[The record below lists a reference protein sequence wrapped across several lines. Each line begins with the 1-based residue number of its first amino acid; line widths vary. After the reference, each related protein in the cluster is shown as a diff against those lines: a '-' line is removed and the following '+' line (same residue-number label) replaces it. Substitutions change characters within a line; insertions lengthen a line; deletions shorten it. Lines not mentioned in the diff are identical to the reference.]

1 MNAKSVKDDNY
12 VCPVCKQPLTPTANG
27 LCCQREGIEYSIKN
41 GIVDFVTEDL
51 TKSTN
56 LFFRFV
62 DKFDDFAKSYEGPSW
77 YGTLDKVNA
86 EFGLPSLEETATM
99 LTEAVDAK
107 DGLGLDVA
115 CGTGFFTRPLAQK
128 MRLVYGIDISMGMLQ
143 QATEYARERGI
154 GNIRFAHSR
163 AERLPFADGLF
174 DGVTCC
180 GALHTFQDTV
190 EALTEMARV
199 MKSGA
204 RLGVLTILKQDLSVL
219 KKFYERVPSS
229 LFGEEASLEVLHL
242 FDVGERGRYQQSAVL
257 NAMEQKMLHFF
268 DVEELDKYLAQ
279 TGFRGFKY
287 DVYGP
292 VILLHAEKE

>member
-1 MNAKSVKDDNY
+1 MKDDNY
-12 VCPVCKQPLTPTANG
+12 VCPDCKRPLTPTANG
-27 LCCQREGIEYSIKN
+27 LCCQREGVEYPIKN
-41 GIVDFVTEDL
+41 GIVDFVTEGL

-56 LFFRFV
+56 LFFRFS
-62 DKFDDFAKSYEGPSW
+62 DKLDDFAKIYEGPSW

-86 EFGLPSLEETATM
+86 EFGLPSLEEMAKM
-99 LTEAVDAK
+99 LTEVVDAK

-128 MRLVYGIDISMGMLQ
+128 MRLVYGIDISMGMLE
-143 QATEYARERGI
+143 QATEYAQEKGI
-154 GNIRFAHSR
+154 GNIRFARSR
-163 AERLPFADGLF
+163 AERLPFPDSLF
-174 DGVTCC
+174 DGVTCS

-190 EALTEMARV
+190 EALKEMARV

-204 RLGVLTILKQDLSVL
+204 PLAVLTILKQDLSIL
-219 KKFYERVPSS
+219 KRFYERVPSN

-242 FDVGERGRYQQSAVL
+242 FDVEEPGSYKQDAVL

-279 TGFRGFKY
+279 TGFIGFKY

-292 VILLHAEKE
+292 TILFHAKKGKET